1 MPRVFFWKN
10 FTSCSRDFPEDEEGR
25 PPARFFPLRVVDP
38 LAWVGHL
45 PFAYWLTAVIRPRV
59 FFELGTHSGN
69 SYFAFCQAV
78 REHGLST
85 RCHAVDLWT
94 GDRHSGS
101 YDPSIYAE
109 VTRHNEA
116 RYAAWSSL
124 WRMSFDEAVTRV
136 PDRSVDLLHID
147 GYHTVEAVR
156 HDFETWQPKLTEN
169 AWVLFHDTHVREGD
183 FGVWRFWDELK
194 PRYPRHVEFSHSHGL
209 GVLIPPNIRSEPWMM
224 PGSPEKKTM
233 VREFERQGESLLA
246 WQRRGEKRRRRWWG
260 RWWHRWFPGFP
271 LGLGIFSSPKNAH

>member
-1 MPRVFFWKN
+1 VSATVHQPGFV
-10 FTSCSRDFPEDEEGR
+10 
-25 PPARFFPLRVVDP
+25 PLRIADP
-38 LAWVGHL
+38 VAWVGHL
-45 PFAYWLTAVIRPRV
+45 PFAYWLAGVIRPRV

-101 YDPSIYAE
+101 YDSSIHGE
-109 VTRHNEA
+109 VTRHNETH
-116 RYAAWSSL
+116 YAAWSSL

-147 GYHTVEAVR
+147 GLHTNEAVR
-156 HDFETWQPKLTEN
+156 HDFETWQPKLSEN

-183 FGVWRFWDELK
+183 FGVWRFWDEMK
-194 PRYPRHVEFSHSHGL
+194 TRYPRHLEFSHSHGL
-209 GVLIPPNIRSEPWMM
+209 GIIALGTCPPEAWLE
-224 PGSPEKKTM
+224 PGSPEQQAL
-233 VREFERQGESLLA
+233 VREFTRQGNLLLA
-246 WQRRGEKRRRRWWG
+246 WHRRSEKRRRKVLGGWWQ
-260 RWWHRWFPGFP
+260 RWFPGR
-271 LGLGIFSSPKNAH
+271 PKNLGRFTPSGPGHR